1 MRRFAFVWVIDDMQ
15 LLEDRIKKDGKVIG
29 TDILKVDMFLNH
41 QIDVSLVDEIAKE
54 FYRLFKDCGV
64 TRILTV
70 EASGIAI
77 ATLTA
82 KYFNVPLVFAKK
94 ASHKNVGNDLYTAEC
109 YSFTHGKGYTMSVSK
124 KYLPAGEKILIIDD
138 FLADGNAVK
147 ALMKLVSDSKS
158 ETAGV
163 GIAIE
168 KGFQNGGKALRESGV
183 NLQSLAIVES
193 MNENS
198 ITFGNQNR

>member
-1 MRRFAFVWVIDDMQ
+1 MQ
-15 LLEDRIKKDGKVIG
+15 LLEDRIRKDGKVIG

-41 QIDVSLVDEIAKE
+41 QIDVGLIDEIAKE
-54 FYRLFKDCGV
+54 FFKLFKDCGV

-77 ATLTA
+77 AVLTA

-94 ASHKNVGNDLYTAEC
+94 ASHKNVGSDLYTAEC
-109 YSFTHGKGYTMSVSK
+109 YSFTHGKSYTMSVSK
-124 KYLPAGEKILIIDD
+124 KYLPKGEKILIIDD

-147 ALMKLVSDSKS
+147 ALMKLVNDSGS
-158 ETAGV
+158 ETVGV

-168 KGFQNGGKALRESGV
+168 KGFQHGGKDLRESGV

>member
-1 MRRFAFVWVIDDMQ
+1 MQ
-15 LLEDRIKKDGKVIG
+15 LLEDRIRKDGKVIG

-41 QIDVSLVDEIAKE
+41 QIDVGLIDEIAKE
-54 FYRLFKDCGV
+54 FFKLFKDCGV

-77 ATLTA
+77 AVLTA

-94 ASHKNVGNDLYTAEC
+94 ASHKNVGSDLYTAEC
-109 YSFTHGKGYTMSVSK
+109 YSFTHGKSYTMSVSK
-124 KYLPAGEKILIIDD
+124 KYLPKGEKILIIDD
-138 FLADGNAVK
+138 FLADGNAVN
-147 ALMKLVSDSKS
+147 ALMKLVKDSGS
-158 ETAGV
+158 ETVGV

-168 KGFQNGGKALRESGV
+168 KGFQHGGKALRESGV

>member
-1 MRRFAFVWVIDDMQ
+1 MQ
-15 LLEDRIKKDGKVIG
+15 LLEDRIRKDGKVIG

-41 QIDVSLVDEIAKE
+41 QIDVGLIDEIAKE
-54 FYRLFKDCGV
+54 FFKLFKDCGV

-77 ATLTA
+77 AVLTA

-94 ASHKNVGNDLYTAEC
+94 ASHKNVGSDLYTAEC
-109 YSFTHGKGYTMSVSK
+109 YSFTHGKSYTMSVSK
-124 KYLPAGEKILIIDD
+124 KYLPKGEKILIIDD

-147 ALMKLVSDSKS
+147 ALMKLVNHSGS
-158 ETAGV
+158 ETVGV

-168 KGFQNGGKALRESGV
+168 KGFQHGGKALRESGV

>member
-1 MRRFAFVWVIDDMQ
+1 MQ
-15 LLEDRIKKDGKVIG
+15 LLEDRIRKDGKVIG

-41 QIDVSLVDEIAKE
+41 QIDVGLIDEIAKE
-54 FYRLFKDCGV
+54 FFKLFKDCGV

-77 ATLTA
+77 AVLTA

-94 ASHKNVGNDLYTAEC
+94 ASHKNVGSDLYTAEC
-109 YSFTHGKGYTMSVSK
+109 YSFTHGKIYTMSVSK
-124 KYLPAGEKILIIDD
+124 KYLPKGEKILIIDD

-147 ALMKLVSDSKS
+147 ALMKLVNDSGS
-158 ETAGV
+158 ETVGV

-168 KGFQNGGKALRESGV
+168 KGFQHGGKALRESGV

>member
-1 MRRFAFVWVIDDMQ
+1 MQ
-15 LLEDRIKKDGKVIG
+15 LLEDRIRKDGKVIG

-41 QIDVSLVDEIAKE
+41 QIDVGLIDEIAKE
-54 FYRLFKDCGV
+54 FFKLFKDCGV

-77 ATLTA
+77 AVLTA

-94 ASHKNVGNDLYTAEC
+94 ASHKNVGSDLYTAEC
-109 YSFTHGKGYTMSVSK
+109 YSFTHGKSYTMSVSK
-124 KYLPAGEKILIIDD
+124 KYLPKGEKILIIDD

-147 ALMKLVSDSKS
+147 ALMKLVNDSGS
-158 ETAGV
+158 ETVGV

-168 KGFQNGGKALRESGV
+168 KSFQHGGKALRESGV

>member
-1 MRRFAFVWVIDDMQ
+1 MQ
-15 LLEDRIKKDGKVIG
+15 LLEDRIRKDGKVIG

-41 QIDVSLVDEIAKE
+41 QIDVGLIDEIAKE
-54 FYRLFKDCGV
+54 FFKLFKDCGV

-77 ATLTA
+77 AVLTA

-94 ASHKNVGNDLYTAEC
+94 ASHKNVGSDLYTAEC
-109 YSFTHGKGYTMSVSK
+109 YSFTHGKSYTMSVSK
-124 KYLPAGEKILIIDD
+124 KYLPKGEKILIIDD

-147 ALMKLVSDSKS
+147 ALMKLVNDSGS
-158 ETAGV
+158 ETVGV

-168 KGFQNGGKALRESGV
+168 KVFQHGGKALRESGV

>member
-1 MRRFAFVWVIDDMQ
+1 MQ
-15 LLEDRIKKDGKVIG
+15 LLEDRIRKDGKVIG

-41 QIDVSLVDEIAKE
+41 QIDVGLIDEIAKE
-54 FYRLFKDCGV
+54 FFKLFKDCGV

-77 ATLTA
+77 AVLTA

-94 ASHKNVGNDLYTAEC
+94 ASHKNVGSDLYTAEC
-109 YSFTHGKGYTMSVSK
+109 YSFTHGKSYAMSVSK
-124 KYLPAGEKILIIDD
+124 KYLPKGEKILIIDD

-147 ALMKLVSDSKS
+147 ALMKLVNDSGS
-158 ETAGV
+158 ETVGV

-168 KGFQNGGKALRESGV
+168 KGFQHGGKALRESGV

>member
-1 MRRFAFVWVIDDMQ
+1 MQ
-15 LLEDRIKKDGKVIG
+15 LLEDRIRKDGKVVG

-41 QIDVSLVDEIAKE
+41 QIDVGLIDEIAKE
-54 FYRLFKDCGV
+54 FFKLFKDCGV

-77 ATLTA
+77 AVLTA

-94 ASHKNVGNDLYTAEC
+94 ASHKNVGSDLYTAEC
-109 YSFTHGKGYTMSVSK
+109 YSFTHGKSYTMSVSK
-124 KYLPAGEKILIIDD
+124 KYLPKGEKILIIDD

-147 ALMKLVSDSKS
+147 ALMKLVNDSGS
-158 ETAGV
+158 ETVGV

-168 KGFQNGGKALRESGV
+168 KGFQHGGKALRESGV

>member
-1 MRRFAFVWVIDDMQ
+1 MQ
-15 LLEDRIKKDGKVIG
+15 LLEDRIRKDGKVIG

-41 QIDVSLVDEIAKE
+41 QIDVGLIDEIAKE
-54 FYRLFKDCGV
+54 FFMLFKDCGV

-77 ATLTA
+77 AVLTA

-94 ASHKNVGNDLYTAEC
+94 ASHKNVGSDLYTAEC
-109 YSFTHGKGYTMSVSK
+109 YSFTHGKSYTMSVSK
-124 KYLPAGEKILIIDD
+124 KYLPKGEKILIIDD

-147 ALMKLVSDSKS
+147 ALMKLVNDSGS
-158 ETAGV
+158 ETVGV

-168 KGFQNGGKALRESGV
+168 KGFQHGGKALRESGV

>member
-1 MRRFAFVWVIDDMQ
+1 MQ
-15 LLEDRIKKDGKVIG
+15 LLEDRIRKDGKVIG

-41 QIDVSLVDEIAKE
+41 QIDVGLIDEIAKE
-54 FYRLFKDCGV
+54 FFKLFKDCGV

-77 ATLTA
+77 AVLTA

-94 ASHKNVGNDLYTAEC
+94 ASHKNVGSDLYTAEC
-109 YSFTHGKGYTMSVSK
+109 YSFTHGKSYTMSVSK
-124 KYLPAGEKILIIDD
+124 KYLPKGEKILIIDD

-147 ALMKLVSDSKS
+147 ALMKLVNDSGS
-158 ETAGV
+158 EMVGV

-168 KGFQNGGKALRESGV
+168 KGFQHGGKALRESGV

>member
-1 MRRFAFVWVIDDMQ
+1 MQ
-15 LLEDRIKKDGKVIG
+15 LLKDRIRKDGKVIG

-41 QIDVSLVDEIAKE
+41 QIDVGLIDEIAKE
-54 FYRLFKDCGV
+54 FFKLFKDCGV

-77 ATLTA
+77 AVLTA

-94 ASHKNVGNDLYTAEC
+94 ASHKNVGSDLYTAEC
-109 YSFTHGKGYTMSVSK
+109 YSFTHGKSYTMSVSK
-124 KYLPAGEKILIIDD
+124 KYLPKGEKILIIDD

-147 ALMKLVSDSKS
+147 ALMKLVNDSGS
-158 ETAGV
+158 ETVGV

-168 KGFQNGGKALRESGV
+168 KGFQHGGKALRESGV

>member
-1 MRRFAFVWVIDDMQ
+1 MQ
-15 LLEDRIKKDGKVIG
+15 LLEDRIRKDGKVIG
-29 TDILKVDMFLNH
+29 TDMLKVDMFLNH
-41 QIDVSLVDEIAKE
+41 QIDVGLIDEIAKE
-54 FYRLFKDCGV
+54 FFKLFKDCGV

-77 ATLTA
+77 AVLTA

-94 ASHKNVGNDLYTAEC
+94 ASHKNVGSDLYTAEC
-109 YSFTHGKGYTMSVSK
+109 YSFTHGKSYTMSVSK
-124 KYLPAGEKILIIDD
+124 KYLPKGEKILIIDD

-147 ALMKLVSDSKS
+147 ALMKLVNDSGS
-158 ETAGV
+158 ETVGV

-168 KGFQNGGKALRESGV
+168 KGFQHGGKALRESGV

>member
-1 MRRFAFVWVIDDMQ
+1 MQ
-15 LLEDRIKKDGKVIG
+15 LLEDRIRKDGKVIG

-41 QIDVSLVDEIAKE
+41 QIDVRLIDEIAKE
-54 FYRLFKDCGV
+54 FFKLFKDCGV

-77 ATLTA
+77 AVLTA

-94 ASHKNVGNDLYTAEC
+94 ASHKNVGSDLYTAEC
-109 YSFTHGKGYTMSVSK
+109 YSFTHGKSYTMSVSK
-124 KYLPAGEKILIIDD
+124 KYLPKGEKILIIDD

-147 ALMKLVSDSKS
+147 ALMKLVNDSGS
-158 ETAGV
+158 ETVGV

-168 KGFQNGGKALRESGV
+168 KGFQHGGKALRESGV

>member
-1 MRRFAFVWVIDDMQ
+1 MQ
-15 LLEDRIKKDGKVIG
+15 LLEDRIRKDGKVIG

-41 QIDVSLVDEIAKE
+41 QIDVGLIDEIAKE
-54 FYRLFKDCGV
+54 FFKLFKDCGV

-77 ATLTA
+77 AVLTA

-94 ASHKNVGNDLYTAEC
+94 ASHKNVGSDLYTAEC
-109 YSFTHGKGYTMSVSK
+109 YSFTHGKSYTMSVSK
-124 KYLPAGEKILIIDD
+124 KYLPKGEKILIIDD

-147 ALMKLVSDSKS
+147 ALMKLVNDSGS
-158 ETAGV
+158 ETVGV

-168 KGFQNGGKALRESGV
+168 KGFQHGGKALRESGV

-193 MNENS
+193 TVSYTHLRAHE
-198 ITFGNQNR
+198 T

>member
-1 MRRFAFVWVIDDMQ
+1 MQ
-15 LLEDRIKKDGKVIG
+15 LLEDRIRKDGKVIG

-41 QIDVSLVDEIAKE
+41 QIDVGLIDEIAKE
-54 FYRLFKDCGV
+54 FFKLFKDCGV

-77 ATLTA
+77 AVLTA
-82 KYFNVPLVFAKK
+82 KYFNVPLVFAIK
-94 ASHKNVGNDLYTAEC
+94 ASHKNVGSDLYTAEC
-109 YSFTHGKGYTMSVSK
+109 YSFTHGKSYTMSVSK
-124 KYLPAGEKILIIDD
+124 KYLPKGEKILIIDD

-147 ALMKLVSDSKS
+147 ALMKLVNDSGS
-158 ETAGV
+158 ETVGV

-168 KGFQNGGKALRESGV
+168 KGFQHGGKALRESGV

>member
-1 MRRFAFVWVIDDMQ
+1 MQ
-15 LLEDRIKKDGKVIG
+15 LLEDRIRKDGKVIG

-41 QIDVSLVDEIAKE
+41 QIDVGLIDEIAKE
-54 FYRLFKDCGV
+54 FFKLFKDCGV

-77 ATLTA
+77 AVLTA

-94 ASHKNVGNDLYTAEC
+94 ASHKNVGSDLYTAEC
-109 YSFTHGKGYTMSVSK
+109 YSFTHGKSYTMSVSK
-124 KYLPAGEKILIIDD
+124 KYLPKGEKILIIDD

-147 ALMKLVSDSKS
+147 ALMKLVNDSGS
-158 ETAGV
+158 ETVGV

-168 KGFQNGGKALRESGV
+168 KGFQHGGKALRESGV

-198 ITFGNQNR
+198 ITFGNQDR

>member
-1 MRRFAFVWVIDDMQ
+1 MQ
-15 LLEDRIKKDGKVIG
+15 LLEDRIRKDGKVIG

-41 QIDVSLVDEIAKE
+41 QIDVGLIDEIAKE
-54 FYRLFKDCGV
+54 FFKLFKDCGV

-77 ATLTA
+77 AVLTV

-94 ASHKNVGNDLYTAEC
+94 ASHKNVGSDLYTAEC
-109 YSFTHGKGYTMSVSK
+109 YSFTHGKSYTMSVSK
-124 KYLPAGEKILIIDD
+124 KYLPKGEKILIIDD

-147 ALMKLVSDSKS
+147 ALMKLVNDSGS
-158 ETAGV
+158 ETVGV

-168 KGFQNGGKALRESGV
+168 KGFQHGGKALRESGV

>member
-1 MRRFAFVWVIDDMQ
+1 MQ
-15 LLEDRIKKDGKVIG
+15 LLEDRIRKDGKVIG

-41 QIDVSLVDEIAKE
+41 QIDVGLIDEIAKE
-54 FYRLFKDCGV
+54 FFKLFKDCGV

-77 ATLTA
+77 AVLTA

-94 ASHKNVGNDLYTAEC
+94 ASHKNVGSDLYTAEC
-109 YSFTHGKGYTMSVSK
+109 YSFTHGKSYTMSVSK
-124 KYLPAGEKILIIDD
+124 KYLPKGEKILIIDD

-147 ALMKLVSDSKS
+147 ALMKLVNDSGS
-158 ETAGV
+158 ETVGV

-168 KGFQNGGKALRESGV
+168 KGFQHGGKALRESGV

>member
-1 MRRFAFVWVIDDMQ
+1 MQ
-15 LLEDRIKKDGKVIG
+15 LLEDRIRKDGKIIG

-41 QIDVSLVDEIAKE
+41 QIDVGLIDEIAKE
-54 FYRLFKDCGV
+54 FFKLFKDCGV

-77 ATLTA
+77 AVLTA

-94 ASHKNVGNDLYTAEC
+94 ASHKNVGSDLYTAEC
-109 YSFTHGKGYTMSVSK
+109 YSFTHGKSYTMSVSK
-124 KYLPAGEKILIIDD
+124 KYLPKGEKILIIDD

-147 ALMKLVSDSKS
+147 ALMKLVNDSGS
-158 ETAGV
+158 ETVGV

-168 KGFQNGGKALRESGV
+168 KGFQHGGKALRESGV

>member
-1 MRRFAFVWVIDDMQ
+1 MQ
-15 LLEDRIKKDGKVIG
+15 LLEDRIRKDGKVIG

-41 QIDVSLVDEIAKE
+41 QIDVGLIDEIAKE
-54 FYRLFKDCGV
+54 FFKLFKDCGV

-77 ATLTA
+77 AVLTA

-94 ASHKNVGNDLYTAEC
+94 ASHKNVGSDLYTAEC
-109 YSFTHGKGYTMSVSK
+109 YSFTHGKSYTMSVSK
-124 KYLPAGEKILIIDD
+124 NYLPKGEKILIIDD

-147 ALMKLVSDSKS
+147 ALMKLVNDSGS
-158 ETAGV
+158 ETVGV

-168 KGFQNGGKALRESGV
+168 KGFQHGGKALRESGV

>member
-1 MRRFAFVWVIDDMQ
+1 MQ
-15 LLEDRIKKDGKVIG
+15 LLEDRIRKDGKVIG

-41 QIDVSLVDEIAKE
+41 QIDVGLIDEIAKE
-54 FYRLFKDCGV
+54 FFKLFKDCGV

-77 ATLTA
+77 AVLTA

-94 ASHKNVGNDLYTAEC
+94 ASHKNVGSDLFTAEC
-109 YSFTHGKGYTMSVSK
+109 YSFTHGKSYTMSVSK
-124 KYLPAGEKILIIDD
+124 KYLPKGEKILIIDD

-147 ALMKLVSDSKS
+147 ALMKLVNDSGS
-158 ETAGV
+158 ETVGV

-168 KGFQNGGKALRESGV
+168 KGFQHGGKALRESGV

>member
-1 MRRFAFVWVIDDMQ
+1 MQ
-15 LLEDRIKKDGKVIG
+15 LLEDRIRKDGKVIG

-41 QIDVSLVDEIAKE
+41 QIDVGLIDEIAKE
-54 FYRLFKDCGV
+54 FFKLFKDCGV

-77 ATLTA
+77 AVLTA

-94 ASHKNVGNDLYTAEC
+94 ASHKNVGSDLYTAEC
-109 YSFTHGKGYTMSVSK
+109 YSFTHGKSYTMSVSK
-124 KYLPAGEKILIIDD
+124 KYLPKGEKILIIDD
-138 FLADGNAVK
+138 FLADGNAVN
-147 ALMKLVSDSKS
+147 ALMKLVNDSGS
-158 ETAGV
+158 ETVGV

-168 KGFQNGGKALRESGV
+168 KGFQHGGKALRESGV

>member
-1 MRRFAFVWVIDDMQ
+1 MQ
-15 LLEDRIKKDGKVIG
+15 LLEDRIRKDGKVIG

-41 QIDVSLVDEIAKE
+41 QIDVGLIDEIAKE
-54 FYRLFKDCGV
+54 FFKLFKGCGV

-77 ATLTA
+77 AVLTA

-94 ASHKNVGNDLYTAEC
+94 ASHKNVGSDLYTAEC
-109 YSFTHGKGYTMSVSK
+109 YSFTHGKSYTMSVSK
-124 KYLPAGEKILIIDD
+124 KYLPEGEKILIIDD

-147 ALMKLVSDSKS
+147 ALMKLVNDSGS
-158 ETAGV
+158 ETVGV

-168 KGFQNGGKALRESGV
+168 KGFQYGGKALRESGV

>member
-1 MRRFAFVWVIDDMQ
+1 MQ
-15 LLEDRIKKDGKVIG
+15 LLEDRIRKDGKVIG

-41 QIDVSLVDEIAKE
+41 QIDVGLIDEIAKE
-54 FYRLFKDCGV
+54 FFKLFKNCGV

-77 ATLTA
+77 AVLTA

-94 ASHKNVGNDLYTAEC
+94 ASHKNVGSDLYTAEC
-109 YSFTHGKGYTMSVSK
+109 YSFTHGKSYTMSVSK
-124 KYLPAGEKILIIDD
+124 KYLPKGEKILIIDD

-147 ALMKLVSDSKS
+147 ALMKLVNDSGS
-158 ETAGV
+158 ETVGV

-168 KGFQNGGKALRESGV
+168 KGFQHGGKALRESGV

>member
-1 MRRFAFVWVIDDMQ
+1 MQ
-15 LLEDRIKKDGKVIG
+15 LLEDRIRKDGKVIG

-41 QIDVSLVDEIAKE
+41 QIDVGLIDEIAKE
-54 FYRLFKDCGV
+54 LFKLFKDCGV

-77 ATLTA
+77 AVLTA

-94 ASHKNVGNDLYTAEC
+94 ASHKNVGSDLYTAEC
-109 YSFTHGKGYTMSVSK
+109 YSFTHGKSYTMSVSK
-124 KYLPAGEKILIIDD
+124 KYLPKGEKILIIDD

-147 ALMKLVSDSKS
+147 ALMKLVNDSGS
-158 ETAGV
+158 ETVGV

-168 KGFQNGGKALRESGV
+168 KGFQHGGKALRESGV

>member
-1 MRRFAFVWVIDDMQ
+1 MQ
-15 LLEDRIKKDGKVIG
+15 LLEDRIRKEGKVIG

-41 QIDVSLVDEIAKE
+41 QIDVGLIDEIAKE
-54 FYRLFKDCGV
+54 FFKLFKDCGV

-77 ATLTA
+77 AVLTA

-94 ASHKNVGNDLYTAEC
+94 ASHKNVGSDLYTAEC
-109 YSFTHGKGYTMSVSK
+109 YSFTHGKSYTMSVSK
-124 KYLPAGEKILIIDD
+124 KYLPKGEKILIIDD

-147 ALMKLVSDSKS
+147 ALMKLVNDSGS
-158 ETAGV
+158 ETVGV

-168 KGFQNGGKALRESGV
+168 KGFQHGGKALRESGV

>member
-1 MRRFAFVWVIDDMQ
+1 MQ
-15 LLEDRIKKDGKVIG
+15 LLEDRIRKDGKVIG

-41 QIDVSLVDEIAKE
+41 QIDVGLIDEIAKE
-54 FYRLFKDCGV
+54 FFKLFKDCGV

-77 ATLTA
+77 AVLTA

-94 ASHKNVGNDLYTAEC
+94 ASHKNVGSDLYTAEC
-109 YSFTHGKGYTMSVSK
+109 YSFTHGKSYTMSVSK
-124 KYLPAGEKILIIDD
+124 KYLPKGEKILIIDD

-147 ALMKLVSDSKS
+147 ALMKLVNDSGS
-158 ETAGV
+158 ETVGV

-168 KGFQNGGKALRESGV
+168 KGFQLGGKALRESGV

>member
-1 MRRFAFVWVIDDMQ
+1 MQ
-15 LLEDRIKKDGKVIG
+15 LLEDRIRKDGKVIG

-41 QIDVSLVDEIAKE
+41 QIDVGLIDEIAKE
-54 FYRLFKDCGV
+54 FFKLFKDCGV

-77 ATLTA
+77 AVLTA

-94 ASHKNVGNDLYTAEC
+94 ASHKNVGSDLYTAEC
-109 YSFTHGKGYTMSVSK
+109 YSFTHGKSYTMSVSK
-124 KYLPAGEKILIIDD
+124 KYLPKGEKILIIDD

-147 ALMKLVSDSKS
+147 ALMKLVKDSGS
-158 ETAGV
+158 ETVGV

-168 KGFQNGGKALRESGV
+168 KGFQHGGKALRESGV

>member
-1 MRRFAFVWVIDDMQ
+1 MQ
-15 LLEDRIKKDGKVIG
+15 LLEDRIRKDGKVIG

-41 QIDVSLVDEIAKE
+41 QIDVGLIDEIAKE
-54 FYRLFKDCGV
+54 FFKLFKDCGV

-70 EASGIAI
+70 EASGIGI
-77 ATLTA
+77 AVLTA

-94 ASHKNVGNDLYTAEC
+94 ASHKNVGSDLYTAEC
-109 YSFTHGKGYTMSVSK
+109 YSFTHGKSYTMSVSK
-124 KYLPAGEKILIIDD
+124 KYLPKGEKILIIDD

-147 ALMKLVSDSKS
+147 ALMKLVNDSGS
-158 ETAGV
+158 ETVGV

-168 KGFQNGGKALRESGV
+168 KGFQHGGKALRESGV

>member
-1 MRRFAFVWVIDDMQ
+1 MQ
-15 LLEDRIKKDGKVIG
+15 LLEDRIRKDGKVIG

-41 QIDVSLVDEIAKE
+41 QIDVGLIDEIAKE
-54 FYRLFKDCGV
+54 FFKLFKDCGV

-77 ATLTA
+77 AVLTA

-94 ASHKNVGNDLYTAEC
+94 ASHKNVGSDLYTAEC
-109 YSFTHGKGYTMSVSK
+109 YSFTHGKSYTMSVSK
-124 KYLPAGEKILIIDD
+124 KYLPKGEKILIIDD

-147 ALMKLVSDSKS
+147 ALMKLVNDSGS
-158 ETAGV
+158 ETVGV

-168 KGFQNGGKALRESGV
+168 KGFQYGGKALRESGV

>member
-1 MRRFAFVWVIDDMQ
+1 MQ
-15 LLEDRIKKDGKVIG
+15 LLEDRIRKDGKVIG

-41 QIDVSLVDEIAKE
+41 QIDVGLIDEIAKE
-54 FYRLFKDCGV
+54 FFKLFKDCGV

-77 ATLTA
+77 AVLTA

-94 ASHKNVGNDLYTAEC
+94 ASHKNVGSDLYTAEC
-109 YSFTHGKGYTMSVSK
+109 YSFTHGKSYTMNVSK
-124 KYLPAGEKILIIDD
+124 KYLPKGEKILIIDD
-138 FLADGNAVK
+138 FLADGNAVN
-147 ALMKLVSDSKS
+147 ALMKLVNDSGS
-158 ETAGV
+158 ETVGV

-168 KGFQNGGKALRESGV
+168 KGFQHGGKALRESGV

>member
-1 MRRFAFVWVIDDMQ
+1 MQ
-15 LLEDRIKKDGKVIG
+15 LLEDRIRKDGKIIG
-29 TDILKVDMFLNH
+29 TYILKVDMFLNH
-41 QIDVSLVDEIAKE
+41 QIDVGLIDEIAKE
-54 FYRLFKDCGV
+54 FFKLFKDCGV

-77 ATLTA
+77 AVLTA

-94 ASHKNVGNDLYTAEC
+94 ASHKNVGSDLYTAEC
-109 YSFTHGKGYTMSVSK
+109 YSFTHGKSYTMSVSK
-124 KYLPAGEKILIIDD
+124 KYLPKGEKILIIDD

-147 ALMKLVSDSKS
+147 ALMKLVNDSGS
-158 ETAGV
+158 ETVGV

-168 KGFQNGGKALRESGV
+168 KGFQHGGKALRESGV